1 MKMVTAIIRPAKL
14 DDVIDAL
21 EVLGAN
27 KLTATEVRGIGRG
40 TAARAQ
46 ADDVSTIAPAEEI
59 EIEVAVRNDLLQQ
72 VLVTLR
78 AAARTGKPGR
88 RKNHR
93 HDTRQRHPNP
103 QRHQGRG
110 GALGPPGA
118 VLLDRDA
125 DRTLGV
131 QRAASPIR

>member
-59 EIEVAVRNDLLQQ
+59 EIEVAVTNDLLQQ

-78 AAARTGKPGR
+78 AAARTGKPGDG
-88 RKNHR
+88 KIIVTTL
-93 HDTRQRHPNP
+93 DSATRIRN
-103 QRHQGRG
+103 GTKG
-110 GALGPPGA
+110 EEAL
-118 VLLDRDA
+118 
-125 DRTLGV
+125 
-131 QRAASPIR
+131 

>member
-59 EIEVAVRNDLLQQ
+59 EIEVAVSERP
-72 VLVTLR
+72 
-78 AAARTGKPGR
+78 AATSPG
-88 RKNHR
+88 HTACCGT
-93 HDTRQRHPNP
+93 H
-103 QRHQGRG
+103 G
-110 GALGPPGA
+110 
-118 VLLDRDA
+118 
-125 DRTLGV
+125 
-131 QRAASPIR
+131 